1 MAYCP
6 VQQCQQLGNH
16 TCFMR
21 LLPTAHWRQRVQLIQ
36 EDKGGLPPLCLLT
49 CPLEGISQMLLGLTW
64 DQAALTRQKSSK
76 GTLFR
81 PLVK

>member
-16 TCFMR
+16 ACFMR
-21 LLPTAHWRQRVQLIQ
+21 LLPTAHWCQSVQLIQ

-49 CPLEGISQMLLGLTW
+49 CLLEGISQMLLGLT
-64 DQAALTRQKSSK
+64 
-76 GTLFR
+76 
-81 PLVK
+81 